1 MLPAQCLS
9 RPSASSCRARTLG
22 VIPHAEKRCGAD
34 RLGTLHVSGHVPHP
48 PSRCP
53 PATCHWGYRTA
64 QSPCLWASV
73 GSGFRGVQGLGDP
86 QKPQS
91 PGEDGA
97 RASSPS
103 CRSPGFGRHPAR
115 PTLVRGWQD
124 PTRITG
130 PSLKTQQLGLGRGP
144 MWASHSPCLLP
155 RGRERAGDS
164 APGVLDQQSTA
175 KHPLPELQTLF
186 WGSAGPHGPTPS
198 PHAL

>member
-1 MLPAQCLS
+1 M
-9 RPSASSCRARTLG
+9 
-22 VIPHAEKRCGAD
+22 IPHTVKRCGAD

-48 PSRCP
+48 PSWCP

-64 QSPCLWASV
+64 QSPCLWASM

-97 RASSPS
+97 RAPSPS
-103 CRSPGFGRHPAR
+103 CRSPGFLPAPPESGAGKTPR
-115 PTLVRGWQD
+115 ESQP
-124 PTRITG
+124 

-144 MWASHSPCLLP
+144 MWARHSPCLLP
-155 RGRERAGDS
+155 RGRGRARDRVPQGCWVS
-164 APGVLDQQSTA
+164 RAQPSILSQN
-175 KHPLPELQTLF
+175 PQTLF
-186 WGSAGPHGPTPS
+186 WGSPGPHGPTSS